1 MWLRSVFASLLALA
15 ALASLLPLLAERAAQ
30 PRYNVILLTVES
42 LRAEMVSEANAPQLR
57 AAAEQ
62 GLSFTQ
68 HRAISAWTAPNIIAL
83 LTGLDGFGQGVHSSA
98 DMLPRGLSR
107 PLDDLAR
114 EGWRVA
120 GLQPFM
126 LINQFQSLGLL
137 MEPGENLLPWLAAR
151 RLEQRPFFVW
161 HHYLETH
168 LPYAPAPAFMP
179 DWQSLLPAG
188 DTAAQARMQ
197 TVMTQSS
204 IPAGSVAW
212 QASDRPAI
220 AALHAGTLRQF
231 DAWFGDFWRFFND
244 SGLRDTTI
252 LVVTADHGD
261 EHLERGQVG
270 HASTTRAG
278 HLHEELL
285 RIPLF
290 VWLPP
295 ALKVA
300 PQQLHRPTDHLQ
312 VMPSLLSWLGRQSSA
327 PSLLTSSQR
336 PWSGLTS
343 HAGFGEP
350 DPYRVTVFHAAR
362 IEGDWKLYHEYR
374 DGRLTEARL
383 YNLSDDPGE
392 TINRIAQE
400 PDLAARLGAK
410 LDADFAARQQPVSLA
425 APASGDNVP
434 APRWLEP
441 AGSRALRFADVKD
454 RFRLAW
460 SGAPGTV
467 YRIEYE
473 AGEERM
479 TLNGTLETLG
489 PERIFTGIDEQYWRT
504 YILPYQRVRLRVGP
518 AGRDDAWSDWLE
530 LRALP

>member
-15 ALASLLPLLAERAAQ
+15 ALASLAPLLNEHVTR
-30 PRYNVILLTVES
+30 PKYNVILLTVES
-42 LRAEMVSEANAPQLR
+42 LRAEMVSDASAPQLR
-57 AAAEQ
+57 AAAVQ

-68 HRAISAWTAPNIIAL
+68 HRAVSAWTAPNIIAL

-98 DMLPRGLSR
+98 DMLPRDLPR
-107 PLDDLAR
+107 PLDGLAR
-114 EGWRVA
+114 DGWRVA
-120 GLQPFM
+120 GLQAFM

-137 MEPGENLLPWLAAR
+137 MEPGEALLPWLASR
-151 RLEQRPFFVW
+151 RLEGRPFFVW

-179 DWQSLLPAG
+179 DWQSLLPAN
-188 DTAAQARMQ
+188 DAAARARMQ
-197 TVMTQSS
+197 MVMTQSS

-212 QASDRPAI
+212 QQSDRPAI

-231 DAWFGDFWRFFND
+231 DAWFGEFWRFFND
-244 SGLRDTTI
+244 SGLRNTTI

-278 HLHEELL
+278 HLHEEVL

-295 ALKVA
+295 DLQAT
-300 PQQLHRPTDHLQ
+300 PQQLHLPTDHTQ

-327 PSLLTSSQR
+327 PPLLGPSER
-336 PWSGLTS
+336 FWSGLTS
-343 HAGFGEP
+343 HAGIGEP
-350 DPYRVTVFHAAR
+350 DPYHVRAFHAAR
-362 IEGDWKLYHEYR
+362 IESDWKLHHDYS

-392 TINRIAQE
+392 TANRLEGE
-400 PDLAARLGAK
+400 PATAARLGAA
-410 LDADFAARQQPVSLA
+410 LDAAFVARQQPVSA
-425 APASGDNVP
+425 VAPAAGGDVP

-460 SGAPGTV
+460 SGAAGV
-467 YRIEYE
+467 GYRIEYE
-473 AGEERM
+473 AGEKFM
-479 TLNGTLETLG
+479 TLNGTLENIG
-489 PERIFTGIDEQYWRT
+489 PERTFTGIDEQYWRT

-518 AGRDDAWSDWLE
+518 VGRDDAWSDWLE

>member
-15 ALASLLPLLAERAAQ
+15 ALVSLMPLLGEQVARQ
-30 PRYNVILLTVES
+30 KYNVILLTVES
-42 LRAEMVSEANAPQLR
+42 LRAEMVSDAHAPQLR
-57 AAAEQ
+57 AAVGQ
-62 GLSFTQ
+62 GLNFTQ
-68 HRAISAWTAPNIIAL
+68 HRAISAWTSPNIIAL

-98 DMLPRGLSR
+98 DMLPRGLPR
-107 PLDDLAR
+107 PLEGLSRD
-114 EGWRVA
+114 GWRVA
-120 GLQPFM
+120 GLQAFM

-137 MEPGENLLPWLAAR
+137 IEPGENLLSWLAAR
-151 RLEQRPFFVW
+151 RLEQRPFFAW
-161 HHYLETH
+161 HHYLDTH
-168 LPYAPAPAFMP
+168 LPYAPDAAHMP
-179 DWQSLLPAG
+179 DWQSLLPAN
-188 DTAAQARMQ
+188 DTAARARMQ
-197 TVMTQSS
+197 MVMTQSS

-212 QASDRPAI
+212 QPSDRPAI
-220 AALHAGTLRQF
+220 AALHAGSLRQF

-300 PQQLHRPTDHLQ
+300 PQQLHLPTDHTQ
-312 VMPSLLSWLGRQSSA
+312 VMPSLLSWLGRQSSS
-327 PSLLTSSQR
+327 PPLLSASER

-350 DPYRVTVFHAAR
+350 DPYRVRIFHAAR
-362 IEGDWKLYHEYR
+362 IEGDWKLHHDYN
-374 DGRLTEARL
+374 DGRMMEARL

-400 PDLAARLGAK
+400 PEIATRLGAK
-410 LDADFAARQQPVSLA
+410 LEADFAARQQPVSMA
-425 APASGDNVP
+425 TSVAGDVP

-441 AGSRALRFADVKD
+441 AGSRALRFVDVKD

-460 SGAPGTV
+460 SGAPGDV
-467 YRIEYE
+467 YRLEYE
-473 AGEERM
+473 AGDGRM
-479 TLNGTLETLG
+479 TLNGTLETIG

-518 AGRDDAWSDWLE
+518 VGRDDAWSDWLE
-530 LRALP
+530 PRALP

>member
-15 ALASLLPLLAERAAQ
+15 ALASLVPLLGEHVAR
-30 PRYNVILLTVES
+30 PKYNVILLTVES
-42 LRAEMVSEANAPQLR
+42 LRAEMMSNANAPQLL
-57 AAAEQ
+57 AASQQ
-62 GLSFTQ
+62 GLNFSQ

-83 LTGLDGFGQGVHSSA
+83 LTGLDGFGQGVYSSA
-98 DMLPRGLSR
+98 DMLPRGLPR
-107 PLDDLAR
+107 PLDVLAR
-114 EGWRVA
+114 DGWRVS

-137 MEPGENLLPWLAAR
+137 IEPGESLLPWLAAR

-168 LPYAPAPAFMP
+168 LPYSPAPAFMP

-188 DTAAQARMQ
+188 DAEAQARMQ
-197 TVMTQSS
+197 MVMTQSS

-212 QASDRPAI
+212 QPSDRPAI

-231 DAWFGDFWRFFND
+231 DAWFGAFWRFFND

-300 PQQLHRPTDHLQ
+300 PQQLQLPTDHSQ
-312 VMPSLLSWLGRQSSA
+312 VMPSLLNWLGRQSSA
-327 PSLLTSSQR
+327 PPLLSASER

-350 DPYRVTVFHAAR
+350 DPYRVHTFHAAR
-362 IEGDWKLYHEYR
+362 IEGDWKLHHEYR

-392 TINRIAQE
+392 MINRIAQE
-400 PDLAARLGAK
+400 PDIATRLGAK
-410 LDADFAARQQPVSLA
+410 LQADFAARQQPVSA
-425 APASGDNVP
+425 AVA
-434 APRWLEP
+434 RC
-441 AGSRALRFADVKD
+441 AL
-454 RFRLAW
+454 
-460 SGAPGTV
+460 S
-467 YRIEYE
+467 
-473 AGEERM
+473 M
-479 TLNGTLETLG
+479 
-489 PERIFTGIDEQYWRT
+489 
-504 YILPYQRVRLRVGP
+504 
-518 AGRDDAWSDWLE
+518 
-530 LRALP
+530 